1 MKLIILY
8 GPPGVGK
15 LTVAKKLSEQTKYQ
29 LFHNH
34 LTIEFV
40 AKFYKLWSPKFWRAL
55 TAVRLAMFDT
65 AAINKEN
72 IIFTFVYEKGTKDKV
87 AKDFI
92 ETYKKKGG
100 EICLVQLTASLE
112 ELLKR
117 VVDED
122 RKKYSKLFDPKIL
135 EDYLSRADLFS
146 IIPDEES
153 LQIDTT
159 NLSPDETVEVIV
171 NHFNFALKE

>member
-15 LTVAKKLSEQTKYQ
+15 LTVARLLSEQTNFQ

-55 TAVRLAMFDT
+55 TAVRIAMFET
-65 AAINKEN
+65 AAINKEDL
-72 IIFTFVYEKGTKDKV
+72 IFTFVYEKGTKDKV

-92 ETYKKKGG
+92 DTYKKRGG
-100 EICLVQLTASLE
+100 EICLVQLTATLE
-112 ELLKR
+112 ELQRR
-117 VVDED
+117 VVDES
-122 RKKYSKLFDPKIL
+122 RKKYSKLSDPKIL
-135 EDYLSRADLFS
+135 KDYLSRADLFS
-146 IIPDEES
+146 LIPEEDS

-159 NLSPDETVEVIV
+159 NFSPDEVTQMIIKK
-171 NHFNFALKE
+171 FNFNT

>member
-15 LTVAKKLSEQTKYQ
+15 LTVAQKLSEKTKYQ

-40 AKFYKLWSPKFWRAL
+40 AKFYKLWSPKFWRTL
-55 TAVRLAMFDT
+55 TAVRIAMLET

-72 IIFTFVYEKGTKDKV
+72 IIFTFVYEKGTKDK
-87 AKDFI
+87 AASDFI
-92 ETYKKKGG
+92 STYKNKSG
-100 EICLVQLTASLE
+100 EICLVQLTASTE
-112 ELLKR
+112 ELKKR
-117 VVDED
+117 VIDES
-122 RKKYSKLFDPKIL
+122 RKKYSKLSDPQIL
-135 EDYLSRADLFS
+135 EEYLARADLYAT
-146 IIPDEES
+146 IPGENS

-159 NLSPDETVEVIV
+159 DLSPDEVVETIIQR
-171 NHFNFALKE
+171 FNF

>member
-15 LTVAKKLSEQTKYQ
+15 LTVAQKLSEKTKYQ

-34 LTIEFV
+34 FTIEFV

-55 TAVRLAMFDT
+55 TAVRIAMFE
-65 AAINKEN
+65 AAAANKEN

-87 AKDFI
+87 ASDFI
-92 ETYKKKGG
+92 NTYKKKGG

-112 ELLKR
+112 QLQKR
-117 VVDED
+117 VVDES
-122 RKKYSKLFDPKIL
+122 RKKYSKLSDPKIL
-135 EDYLSRADLFS
+135 EEYLARADLYS
-146 IIPDEES
+146 TIPDEYS

-159 NLSPDETVEVIV
+159 DLSPDEVVEMIV
-171 NHFNFALKE
+171 QHFNFSV

>member
-1 MKLIILY
+1 MKMLIIY

-15 LTVAKKLSEQTKYQ
+15 LTVAEKLSKKTKYQ

-55 TAVRLAMFDT
+55 TAVRIAIFET

-87 AKDFI
+87 ASDFI
-92 ETYKKKGG
+92 NTYKNKSG

-112 ELLKR
+112 ELQKR
-117 VVDED
+117 VVNES
-122 RKKYSKLFDPKIL
+122 RKKYSKLSDPKVL
-135 EDYLSRADLFS
+135 EEYLARADLYS
-146 IIPDEES
+146 TIPGESS

-159 NLSPDETVEVIV
+159 NLSPDEVVETIIQR
-171 NHFNFALKE
+171 FNF